1 MQRHAKKGL
10 RTFLELSSLILL
22 LISAGIEIKMGIVEF
37 VIAAQPKWLVLM
49 LVFILQPNESQE
61 LQ

>member
-37 VIAAQPKWLVLM
+37 VIAA
-49 LVFILQPNESQE
+49 
-61 LQ
+61 